1 MRWSCYCVVTVL
13 NTLGRCSGGST
24 LRRTRG
30 QEDTSAQPE
39 PPAPPQLPGP
49 CPQGWAL
56 FTSPPAP
63 PTKAPPSSA
72 TSSSAAAA
80 ASAPAMGEAALVSG
94 HGAGWIRPGCS
105 EQGIPPWLSQPT
117 CEQVE
122 FVGCDRGRLPG
133 LLYRP
138 GQGPGHCEV
147 TETQTSQTRVRAAR
161 IMPIYGH
168 VGGAW

>member
-1 MRWSCYCVVTVL
+1 MQNAWL
-13 NTLGRCSGGST
+13 DEAQAGKIA
-24 LRRTRG
+24 RRNI
-30 QEDTSAQPE
+30 TSA
-39 PPAPPQLPGP
+39 
-49 CPQGWAL
+49 
-56 FTSPPAP
+56 
-63 PTKAPPSSA
+63 SA

-168 VGGAW
+168 VGGAQSWYSELKC